1 MDKIKVMTVVGTRP
15 EIIRLSRV
23 LSVLDEVTDHVV
35 VHTGQNYAYELNEIF
50 FEELGLRRPGIFLE
64 AAGESAAETIGNVIA
79 KSDAVFREQKPDA
92 VLVLGDTNSALTVI
106 AAKRLKIPVFHM
118 EAGNRCFDLRVP
130 EEINRRIVDH
140 VSDFNLT
147 YSEHARRYLIAEGLP
162 QDRVIKTGSPMKEVL
177 DHHAAAI
184 DASDV
189 HARLGL
195 ERGAYFTVS
204 LHREENVDDEVH
216 LAGLVDALDGV
227 ADRYDMPLVFSLH
240 PRTRKRL
247 EAQGLVLDERVRAMP
262 PLGFIDYNALQ
273 KHAFCTLSDSGT
285 ITEESSILGF
295 PAVTIRQAHER
306 PAGMDEGAVIMS
318 GLRKDRILQAIEMT
332 RAQFESMGPCRT
344 PADYD
349 VDQVSWKVAKIILSY
364 IDYVNQKIWLKR
376 RDT

>member
-1 MDKIKVMTVVGTRP
+1 
-15 EIIRLSRV
+15 
-23 LSVLDEVTDHVV
+23 
-35 VHTGQNYAYELNEIF
+35 
-50 FEELGLRRPGIFLE
+50 
-64 AAGESAAETIGNVIA
+64 
-79 KSDAVFREQKPDA
+79 